1 MTQKLEEKI
10 DNIMNQVR
18 AFVYT
23 KEDASEDEVRASI
36 ETLLQDVE
44 REARN
49 DERVRIS
56 QFDRSVVNKFWDKFQ
71 NKEFNHSGADTLD
84 MSLISNY
91 IQELV
96 DLKITYDIVSIRD
109 QERLRLLKFIEDRQ
123 DKNIAQL
130 YLELS
135 LKWKPDLSNQEQ
147 E

>member
-1 MTQKLEEKI
+1 
-10 DNIMNQVR
+10 
-18 AFVYT
+18 
-23 KEDASEDEVRASI
+23 
-36 ETLLQDVE
+36 
-44 REARN
+44 
-49 DERVRIS
+49 
-56 QFDRSVVNKFWDKFQ
+56 
-71 NKEFNHSGADTLD
+71 LD